1 MKNKAVP
8 HNRTTQSYHTSYHTV
23 VPHSRTIQSYHTVV
37 PHVVPHSR
45 NSCKIQL
52 ENRRKRASGFTLGFH
67 GFCVGQLFSFSC
79 YVI

>member
-1 MKNKAVP
+1 MESVLKVRYIFKSNKMKNKAVP
-8 HNRTTQSYHTSYHTV
+8 YSRPTRRTTQSYHT
-23 VPHSRTIQSYHTVV
+23 
-37 PHVVPHSR
+37 VVPHSR

-52 ENRRKRASGFTLGFH
+52 KNRRKRASGFTLGFH